1 MVKQE
6 KEMKWKGQAN
16 NNIKK
21 KTPNHNCQPFVNA
34 ENITPNHNC
43 QPFVNAEN
51 MKISKISETVLNFRF
66 CEK

>member
-34 ENITPNHNC
+34 EN
-43 QPFVNAEN
+43 